1 MTKIFAIV
9 GWILMGL
16 LGIFLIWFGIS
27 FIDVVIH
34 NTNLDGGTILS
45 TWNLFEIIL
54 QFSSFQKCN
63 GVRAITPNLDVLTS
77 KTYLTSISK

>member
-1 MTKIFAIV
+1 MWYIIITERERKEKKMTKIFAIV

-54 QFSSFQKCN
+54 
-63 GVRAITPNLDVLTS
+63 
-77 KTYLTSISK
+77 